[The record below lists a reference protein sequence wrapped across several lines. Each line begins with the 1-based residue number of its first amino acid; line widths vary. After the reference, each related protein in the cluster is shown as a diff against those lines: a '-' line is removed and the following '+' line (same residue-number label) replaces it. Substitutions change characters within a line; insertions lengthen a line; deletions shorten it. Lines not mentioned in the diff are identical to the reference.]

1 MERQQMKTQTVY
13 RTLMTLSFVGL
24 LTACGGG
31 GGGGGSD
38 EAPAA
43 APSSG
48 SGTVSAGGS
57 DSDTVTGGVTK
68 GPVSGATVLFYPVD
82 QFGFPLA
89 AEIATATTNASGNF
103 SVTLPAGAGTVLVES
118 FGGSYVDE
126 SDQGGNRVIQL
137 GANDGFSSILPSGS
151 SSVAI
156 NPITDSLVIRS
167 RDLAAPEGGFG
178 GIFNTSRASFASEAG
193 FDAFTTVPA
202 NPTSPAAGAS
212 QAEKQYALLLGG
224 LANAIN
230 NITVELGLGA
240 PTYEVIRAVTF
251 DLVDGEL
258 DGLKYGDPV
267 PVQGANGVVN
277 LTSDIDFDEEVNR
290 FRNNNAAA
298 YDGTP
303 APIFDFSVFANRVP
317 TANAGADQTVARG
330 AAVTLN
336 GGASNDPEGG
346 LFYNWVQTSGPA
358 VTLAGATTATPTF
371 TAPAVLIGSDVIVF
385 TLTVRD
391 AANATATDAVT
402 VNVTGALPSKFVVV
416 DEGELGEG
424 IGENIDGG
432 AVVTLDPGGTG
443 NLLIDTGT
451 VAVLYTVT
459 GNTIRLTFPNGFISD
474 DFDEYVGDDPITG
487 DPIFVEIQEVPD
499 FIEFTLAQDLANG
512 DVINGHEEGQQIS
525 SDPSLIP
532 NGTYAFDFVL
542 KAYDFAQQIPFVIED
557 QSERMLNVNAEQQI
571 PSLPFDDDL
580 YEDILLFNANGTG
593 STDYTALTF
602 TWAIQADGH
611 LRVTY
616 QTGDVADYYHMAT
629 SSTGDI
635 VSTDM
640 TLVTPLAPDDD
651 NFINYVS
658 LSFKRTPASPI
669 LTAANVPGVY
679 TGAFSNDEDF
689 LPYPLLSLRLN
700 PDGTGS
706 VELQLPVD
714 ETSDELYTIT
724 SSFGLCWN
732 VDEDNVLITRRGFSR
747 DLYFPGSRETDTT
760 FCNGLEAS
768 GYTAFVRDLELFEI
782 VGEQYRFHDRRL
794 VSSNVCL
801 DGIVDP
807 DCVPGVLETES
818 LNPRINTKEILTA
831 VPPIAAITTEVLSIG
846 GTVTVDVAAAAF
858 ARELPIDSTSVE
870 IVNVPNSGTTTV
882 NPATGEI
889 TFVADANSGF
899 VIIEYR
905 ISDTAGNRSTI
916 GSLFVEVDLPIA
928 VATASQVSPNQL
940 ATLDAS
946 SSSDAGGIVAYDW
959 VQFLGNPVVLD
970 DPTAVSPSFVAN
982 DATLTSVEQLG
993 FRLTVTDD
1001 LGLQDTADIF
1011 VDSGPVLPTTFF
1023 TLEEFAPPFQFGV
1036 DTGSGSRIALFSDN
1050 TGQILYGDG
1059 AQTFSWTDTN
1069 NTLTLDFTS
1078 FGGLVFAESVAFL
1091 DVDGDQ
1097 IQEEIRRSTVFDSYE
1112 YTLVA
1117 DSFGFDTFTRRE
1129 IGNQNEEN
1137 FTDFPGVIVPTA
1149 IDKTRNQTVVD
1160 FDFQTPF
1167 NITTEGETRSLLVS
1181 LADEFID
1188 LNTDI
1193 NLDELTFNLDGTGLA
1208 RFKAETFTWMVDSFD
1223 GHLVVNFDLSLD
1235 VVNYYHLF
1243 TKDSGDVVAA
1253 IVNDNSAGSALSFK
1267 DDPAVDW
1274 LSRSSVPGLA
1284 GIYETTGLRI
1294 ELTNG
1299 SVIAE
1304 TIYYR
1309 LNADGTGVLEIPVYD
1324 RTTGAIVDW
1333 FTSSNGICW
1342 SEASNSLVWI
1352 RTTAL
1357 DRRFTG
1363 DKMPESSADC
1373 LSFDFVTE
1381 DTLSNNNVNFRR
1393 DQTLFDINVNGQLRT
1408 TARSLTN
1415 FDPGVDTA
1423 LATFSFFSRLFT
1435 FTPFIGDAI
1444 IAVPDAVTISEA
1456 TLISIDVVTNDFQL
1470 STAATVEIL
1479 VGPKVGTAVVN
1490 GLNIDYTSDVG
1501 AELSPGFDTILYRVI
1516 DVSGNEST
1524 VGRVDITISPG

>member
-1 MERQQMKTQTVY
+1 MNIQPVSRS
-13 RTLMTLSFVGL
+13 LMTVSLVSL
-24 LTACGGG
+24 LIACGGG
-31 GGGGGSD
+31 GGGGAD
-38 EAPAA
+38 APAA
-43 APSSG
+43 APSTG
-48 SGTVSAGGS
+48 SGTVSAGGN

-68 GPVSGATVLFYPVD
+68 GPVSGARVLFYPVD

-89 AEIATATTNASGNF
+89 TEIASATTNASGNF
-103 SVTLPAGAGTVLVES
+103 TVTLPSGSGTVLVES

-156 NPITDSLVIRS
+156 NPITDSLVLRS

-178 GIFNTSRASFASEAG
+178 GIFNTSRAAFASEAG

-258 DGLKYGDPV
+258 DGFMYGDPV
-267 PVQGANGVVN
+267 SVQGANGVVN
-277 LTSDIDFDEEVNR
+277 LTTDIDFDEEVNR

-432 AVVTLDPGGTG
+432 AVVTLNPGGTG
-443 NLLIDTGT
+443 SLLIDTGT

-459 GNTIRLTFPNGFISD
+459 GNTIRLTFPNGFVAD

-512 DVINGHEEGQQIS
+512 DVINGHEEGRQIS

-532 NGTYAFDFVL
+532 NGTYAFDSIL

-557 QSERMLNVNAEQQI
+557 QSERMLQVNAEPHI
-571 PSLPFDDDL
+571 ASLPFDDDL

-629 SSTGDI
+629 GPTGDI

-640 TLVTPLAPDDD
+640 ALVTPLAADDD
-651 NFINYVS
+651 NLINYVS
-658 LSFKRTPASPI
+658 LSFKRTVASPI

-679 TGAFSNDEDF
+679 TGPFSNGDDS

-706 VELQLPVD
+706 VELQLPIN
-714 ETSDELYTIT
+714 ETSDELYTVT

-732 VDEDNVLITRRGFSR
+732 VDEDDVLITRRGFSR
-747 DLYFPGSRETDTT
+747 DLYFLGSRETDTT
-760 FCNGLEAS
+760 FCSGLEAS
-768 GYTAFVRDLELFEI
+768 GYTAFARDLELFEI
-782 VGEQYRFHDRRL
+782 IGDQYRFHDRRL
-794 VSSNVCL
+794 VNSTICL
-801 DGIVDP
+801 DGIIDP
-807 DCVPGVLETES
+807 SCVPGILETS
-818 LNPRINTKEILTA
+818 ALNPRVVTKEILTA
-831 VPPIAAITTEVLSIG
+831 VPPIAAVERIDIARG
-846 GTVTVDVAAAAF
+846 GSVTVDVVANAF
-858 ARELPIDSTSVE
+858 ARQLPIDPTTVE
-870 IVNVPNSGTTTV
+870 IVNTPNSGTTTV
-882 NPATGEI
+882 NPTTGQI
-889 TFVADANSGF
+889 NFVSDASSGL

-916 GSLFVEVDLPIA
+916 GSLTIQVDPPVA
-928 VATASQVSPNQL
+928 VATASLVTPNQI
-940 ATLDAS
+940 ATLDGS
-946 SSSDAGGIVAYDW
+946 SSFDDVAIVAYEW
-959 VQFLGNPVVLD
+959 VQLQGNLVSLD
-970 DPTAVSPSFVAN
+970 DPFSVSPSFVAN
-982 DATLTSVEQLG
+982 DATLTSVELLG

-1001 LGLQDTADIF
+1001 LGLQATADIF
-1011 VDSGPVLPTTFF
+1011 VDSGPVLPTAFF
-1023 TLEEFAPPFQFGV
+1023 SLEEYVPPFQFGN
-1036 DTGSGSRIALFSDN
+1036 DINSGQRIVLFSDN
-1050 TGQILYGDG
+1050 TGEILYGDG
-1059 AQTFSWTDTN
+1059 AQTFSWSDTN

-1078 FGGLVFAESVAFL
+1078 FGGLVFAESVSFE
-1091 DVDGDQ
+1091 DVDADS
-1097 IQEEIRRSTVFDSYE
+1097 IQEEIRRSTVIDSFQ

-1117 DSFGFDTFTRRE
+1117 DSSGFDTFTRRE

-1137 FTDFPGVIVPTA
+1137 VTDFPGVIVPSA
-1149 IDKTRNQTVVD
+1149 IDKTRNQTAVD

-1181 LADEFID
+1181 LAGE
-1188 LNTDI
+1188 LTDI
-1193 NLDELTFNLDGTGLA
+1193 QQDIDLDELTFSLDGTGSA
-1208 RFKAETFTWMVDSFD
+1208 RFKGDTFTWVVDSFD
-1223 GHLVVNFDLSLD
+1223 GHLGINFDISGD

-1253 IVNDNSAGSALSFK
+1253 IVNDSSAGSALSFK
-1267 DDPAVDW
+1267 DDSAVDW

-1284 GIYETTGLRI
+1284 GIYETEGRI

-1299 SVIAE
+1299 SFITE
-1304 TIYYR
+1304 TLYYR

-1324 RTTGAIVDW
+1324 QTTGAIVDW
-1333 FTSSNGICW
+1333 FSSSNGICW

-1357 DRRFTG
+1357 DRRFLG
-1363 DKMPESSADC
+1363 DKMPDPSSDC

-1381 DTLSNNNVNFRR
+1381 DTPSNNSVNFRR
-1393 DQTLFDINVNGQLRT
+1393 DQTLFDINVNGQLRI
-1408 TARSLTN
+1408 TARNLVN
-1415 FDPGVDTA
+1415 FDPNPGVDTA
-1423 LATFSFFSRLFT
+1423 LATTNFFSRLFT
-1435 FTPFIGDAI
+1435 FTPFNGDAI
-1444 IAVPDAVTISEA
+1444 IAVPDFVNVADA

-1470 STAATVEIL
+1470 STPATVEIL
-1479 VGPKVGTAVVN
+1479 LGPKVGTAVVN
-1490 GLNIDYTSDVG
+1490 GLNIDYISDVG
-1501 AELSPGFDTILYRVI
+1501 AELSPGFDTIYYRVI
-1516 DVSGNEST
+1516 DVNVNEST
-1524 VGRVDITISPG
+1524 FGKVDISIGPS